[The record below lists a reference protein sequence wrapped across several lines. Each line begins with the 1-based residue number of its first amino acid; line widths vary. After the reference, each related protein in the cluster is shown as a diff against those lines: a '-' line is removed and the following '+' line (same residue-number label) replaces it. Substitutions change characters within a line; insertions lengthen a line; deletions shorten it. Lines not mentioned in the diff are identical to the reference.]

1 MQDFEKLPEPLPELK
16 EEKIG
21 EELEALEDEVLGP
34 DLDELTPE
42 QLNEQ
47 VEILNASSLEFL
59 KLQAQSENPGFA
71 ERAQFQLEVWEDM
84 NTLMTEIHGFIETE
98 NFEAAEKKSTAF
110 LESQIARLEKLG
122 VQDEFIDIAI
132 REMQQLLNVYGDMV
146 EQNVVVANEKIELL
160 STGLDLVPFVS
171 GAKML
176 AEAGVGKDMAG
187 HKMSSGG
194 RLIHAAEGA
203 VWLTV
208 DLVGAGAGAATAGT
222 GTAVIEGVKYA
233 TMAPKGAK
241 VLSRG
246 AAVLRATSKG
256 NKALKNGSKV
266 LFNAGRFFVKHPRLA
281 KRADELIEVASDTR
295 KLSALA
301 APVKAGEVVVAK
313 KKSSEILQQ
322 LNQERQDLMASI
334 DEAFEHRMAA

>member
-1 MQDFEKLPEPLPELK
+1 MQDFEKLPEPIPEIK

-34 DLDELTPE
+34 DLDELTPDE
-42 QLNEQ
+42 LHEQ
-47 VEILNASSLEFL
+47 VDIVNASSLEFL
-59 KLQAQSENPGFA
+59 RLQSQSENAGIA
-71 ERAQFQLEVWEDM
+71 ERAQFQMEVWEDM
-84 NTLMTEIHGFIETE
+84 DALMKEIHGLIETE
-98 NFEAAEKKSTAF
+98 DFESAEKSAVAF
-110 LESQIARLEKLG
+110 LEKQITRLQEMGLK
-122 VQDEFIDIAI
+122 DEFINSVIK
-132 REMQQLLNVYGDMV
+132 EMQDLINLYGDMV
-146 EQNVVVANEKIELL
+146 EQNVVVASEKMELL

-176 AEAGVGKDMAG
+176 VEAGAGKDMAG

-194 RLIHAAEGA
+194 RLMHAAEGA

-222 GTAVIEGVKYA
+222 GTAVVEGVKYA

-246 AAVLRATSKG
+246 AAVLRATAKG
-256 NKALKNGSKV
+256 NKTLNAGSKV
-266 LFNAGRFFVKHPRLA
+266 LFNAGRFLVKHPRIA
-281 KRADELIEVASDTR
+281 KRADEFVELAGDTR

-301 APVKAGEVVVAK
+301 APVKAGEVMVEK
-313 KKSSEILQQ
+313 KKSSEILDR
-322 LNQERQDLMASI
+322 LNKERQELRSI
-334 DEAFEHRMAA
+334 LDEAFDQKMAA